1 MTSMEPSGL
10 GPLGDVQVV
19 AAMLR
24 ADRADVGSLARVLT
38 GTLAAA
44 LPADMVEVE
53 HQRGLGDRLTGR
65 PGGAVAVVVHGEQH
79 DLSLREG
86 ARGGIDT
93 EVRQIVG
100 GVVISRNKVD
110 LDTWL
115 WILAET
121 VLDVAT
127 RTAATRRAF
136 DRFLRGD

>member
-24 ADRADVGSLARVLT
+24 TDQTDVRSLAGVLT
-38 GTLAAA
+38 GALAAA
-44 LPADMVEVE
+44 LPPGMVEVE
-53 HQRGLGDRLTGR
+53 RRRGLGDRLAGR
-65 PGGAVAVVVHGEQH
+65 PGDAVAVLVHGEQH

-86 ARGGIDT
+86 RGGGIDT
-93 EVRQIVG
+93 EVRQLVG
-100 GVVISRNKVD
+100 GVVISRSVVD

-121 VLDVAT
+121 VLAVAA
-127 RTAATRRAF
+127 RTAATRRAL
-136 DRFLRGD
+136 DRFLHGG